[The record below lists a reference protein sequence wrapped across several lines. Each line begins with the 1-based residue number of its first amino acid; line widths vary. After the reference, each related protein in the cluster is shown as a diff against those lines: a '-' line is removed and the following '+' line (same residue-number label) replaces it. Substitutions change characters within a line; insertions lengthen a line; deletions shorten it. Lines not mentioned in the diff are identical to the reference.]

1 MSSEH
6 ETKRGL
12 TREVLAETLA
22 LPTAG
27 LFEPDATMRPL
38 GLRHSERPVPS
49 LHLRSSRIP
58 FEGTGATLRLRE
70 PLAEGGMGLIALG
83 EQGALRREVAV
94 KTLKPELR
102 DPDLIDRLLTE
113 ARITGVVEHP
123 NIVPIYALQADDE
136 GVPLMVMKRIH
147 GVSWRAMLRD
157 DHHPGFPADAEDR
170 LAWHLRVLMDVC
182 DAVHYAHSRGILHL
196 DLKPDNVMIGG
207 FRDVYLVDWGVA
219 VSTREHHRGWLPM
232 ADEVAEVVG
241 TPSYM
246 APEMVDRQSSVLSER
261 TDVYLL
267 GSVLHEILTGR
278 PPHQADN
285 VRDILYAAYESRP
298 PRFDNDVPAELAAI
312 ATRALDPRA
321 ERRFESAEAFRS
333 AVVAFLEHR
342 SSAALAEDAAL
353 ILARLRVTVA
363 RERLR
368 QETFENTRSSV
379 DATLQREVMREFV
392 ECRFGFSRALQEW
405 PENARARAGLV
416 EALLLMAEH
425 QLSRH
430 DTTAA
435 SATLREVENAT
446 PEEQEL
452 VRALE
457 LKIMTRLER
466 QARLEQIG
474 YDQDP
479 KYGRRDRALFVLVVS
494 FVLGVLPI
502 GGFIGMRMGWY
513 QYATWHSFAF
523 TGGLTAMLLFG
534 AIAFRRRMMPNR
546 AGRRFV
552 AAMVVLCMLT
562 LVNRVVALALGHTE
576 FRDVAFDLF
585 LFGTGA
591 AMIGT
596 LTDRRFLALAV
607 AFTVCGLLTAMF
619 PSYGLLLIGIAAWL
633 GPGWTSWSWLK
644 SAAVDDDAEDLPR
657 RVNAKEPTVRT
668 RNTRRPP
675 AP

>member
-1 MSSEH
+1 MASEH
-6 ETKRGL
+6 PTKRGL

-22 LPTAG
+22 LPGNG
-27 LFEPDATMRPL
+27 LFEPDATLRPL
-38 GLRHSERPVPS
+38 GLRHSDRPVGGPR
-49 LHLRSSRIP
+49 HKSSRIP
-58 FEGTGATLRLRE
+58 FEGTGATLRVRE
-70 PLAEGGMGLIALG
+70 PLAEGGMGLISLG

-147 GVSWRAMLRD
+147 GVSWRAMLRND
-157 DHHPGFPADAEDR
+157 EHPGFPADAQDR

-219 VSTREHHRGWLPM
+219 VSTREQHRGWLPM
-232 ADEVAEVVG
+232 ADEVSEVVG

-246 APEMVDRQSSVLSER
+246 APEMVDRQSAVLDER

-278 PPHQADN
+278 PPHQAEN
-285 VRDILYAAYESRP
+285 VHEILYAAYESRP
-298 PRFDNDVPAELAAI
+298 PRFDSDVPAELAAI
-312 ATRALDPRA
+312 ATRAMDPRA

-342 SSAALAEDAAL
+342 SSAALAEDAML
-353 ILARLRVTVA
+353 ILGRLRVTVA

-368 QETFENTRSSV
+368 QEAFDNVRAQV
-379 DATLQREVMREFV
+379 DAALQREVMREFV
-392 ECRFGFSRALQEW
+392 ECRFGFSRALKEW
-405 PENARARAGLV
+405 PANERARAGLV

-425 QLSRH
+425 QLSRG
-430 DTTAA
+430 DSTAA
-435 SATLREVENAT
+435 SATLREVEAPT
-446 PEEQEL
+446 PAEQEL
-452 VRALE
+452 IRGLEEKVAL
-457 LKIMTRLER
+457 RLER

-494 FVLGVLPI
+494 FVLGVIPI
-502 GGFIGMRMGWY
+502 GGFFGMRMGWY
-513 QYATWHSFAF
+513 EYATWHSFAF
-523 TGGLTAMLLFG
+523 TGGLTAMLLIG
-534 AIAFRRRMMPNR
+534 GVVFRRRMMPNR

-552 AAMVVLCMLT
+552 AAMVVLCVLT
-562 LVNRVVALALGHTE
+562 LLNRVVAVALGHTE

-607 AFTVCGLLTAMF
+607 AFTTCGLLTAMF

-633 GPGWTSWSWLK
+633 GPGWTAWSWLK
-644 SAAVDDDAEDLPR
+644 SAAKDDNADDLPR
-657 RVNAKEPTVRT
+657 RVNPSEPTGKT
-668 RNTRRPP
+668 RNARRLP
-675 AP
+675 